1 MTAVLGEDEESADHP
16 AFAYGRA
23 GKKKKG
29 RACWNT
35 RSAEEGVESKESEP
49 KKTWYCPAVFSFL
62 PIIHL

>member
-16 AFAYGRA
+16 AFGYGRA
-23 GKKKKG
+23 GKKKKKG

-49 KKTWYCPAVFSFL
+49 KKT
-62 PIIHL
+62 